1 MVSHTSFFENQEKV
15 VSEYFENGYHI
26 ELDLFSAEE
35 CQVIQ
40 SYAEELSAIKAGSY
54 SPVMMPHREDP
65 RFLTVMANPKIK
77 TIMAA
82 FLKGE
87 ISGLQ
92 SQYFTSGYGTR
103 GFTAHQDN
111 YFVQSKNDA
120 FASAWLALEDTSP
133 ENGGLIAYPKSHEKG
148 LLEVRE
154 TNILNDSAQD
164 PNAYRM
170 EVVIPDNYEPI
181 SLSIPQGA
189 VLFIHGCV
197 VHASHDNTLEGSTRK
212 VLLNTYLRKGEP
224 FRAGRDAK
232 RVEIE
237 I

>member
-1 MVSHTSFFENQEKV
+1 MGSFFQDKEKATLD
-15 VSEYFENGYHI
+15 YFENGYHI
-26 ELDLFSAEE
+26 EYGLISSDE
-35 CQVIQ
+35 CEFIKQ
-40 SYAEELSAIKAGSY
+40 YASQLNSIKSGNF
-54 SPVMMPHREDP
+54 SPVMMPHREDS
-65 RFLTVMANPKIK
+65 RFLSIMANEKIK
-77 TIMAA
+77 EIMSA
-82 FLKGE
+82 FLRGKV
-87 ISGLQ
+87 SGLQ
-92 SQYFTSGYGTR
+92 SQYFTSGFGTK

-120 FASAWLALEDTSP
+120 FASAWLALEDTRP
-133 ENGGLIAYPKSHEKG
+133 ENGGLIVYPKSHKTG

-154 TNILNDSAQD
+154 TNISNDSAQD

-170 EVVIPDNYEPI
+170 EVVIPEDYQPV

-197 VHASHDNTLEGSTRK
+197 VHASHDNNLEGSTRK
-212 VLLNTYLRKGEP
+212 VLLNTYVRKGEP